1 MTRILVID
9 DSLTIRKLVA
19 ISLERAGFEVSLAS
33 TGNEGLEQAQRV
45 QPDLI
50 ALDFKLPDLGAEEV
64 LIRLAQ
70 DPRTSRIPVILM
82 SARDDDVRGSM
93 RTSGNAIDF
102 VSKPFNEAV
111 IVGRVR
117 NALANSTATATAAP
131 VAPMASAGRTSTPP
145 AAPRASAPSAVPR
158 PAASP
163 SPAPRSA
170 PSLSPS
176 LSRAAGSASSATSVA
191 SMASIPPAASRGES
205 PGKSR
210 AFPSW
215 PFAQREQLARVLYQ
229 KLRPKLEQVPAWLNG
244 VKDNA
249 AGELAK
255 RLFTI
260 DTIDSLIDGLE
271 PLFQRNA
278 RPLVGTLSGSSRV
291 LGVEQ
296 LLQVLSDQGKDGE
309 LRLYHDGLD
318 TVLTLHNGIITLV
331 STTSASRYLEHVP
344 LDLSAVA
351 PATIQNA
358 AAEQARSAKPILM
371 TLHEQGVP
379 IPQLATLIYQR
390 GLELLGHAL
399 VQECT
404 YSFSPVAVITT
415 VLPDQSRPV
424 TVEQIKVEA
433 ARREKV
439 SPGHV
444 SAEMVRVFARATGF
458 SKRVRR
464 VTLEPAERKVAAAL
478 DGVAPLQQIA
488 ARLSLDANDAS
499 RALSVLRASGLVN
512 EVIPVA
518 SQRTVHVV
526 VIGEPPD
533 FSESLRV
540 GLSQHCVLGSYRVM
554 STDEAGNMDGSDPC
568 DLLIVGAMPTAETEA
583 LLGRV
588 RQKIE
593 GAIALIRPADAPEG
607 DEHWLQGGANLVL
620 SKPVHL
626 PTLCGLL

>member
-19 ISLERAGFEVSLAS
+19 ISLERAGFQVALAS

-117 NALANSTATATAAP
+117 NALANTGAAP
-131 VAPMASAGRTSTPP
+131 TPASAAASSIAPAVPSRVGATSATPRP
-145 AAPRASAPSAVPR
+145 AAPSAAPRA
-158 PAASP
+158 
-163 SPAPRSA
+163 A

-176 LSRAAGSASSATSVA
+176 LSRAVTPASSAASLA
-191 SMASIPPAASRGES
+191 SMPSAPPAAGRGDAQ
-205 PGKSR
+205 GKSR
-210 AFPSW
+210 AFPAW
-215 PFAQREQLARVLYQ
+215 PFAQREQLARVLFQ
-229 KLRPKLEQVPAWLNG
+229 KLRPKLEQIPTWLSTT
-244 VKDNA
+244 KENA

-296 LLQVLSDQGKDGE
+296 LLQVLSEQSKDGE

-318 TVLTLHNGIITLV
+318 TVLTLQNGIITLV

-344 LDLSAVA
+344 LDLSSV
-351 PATIQNA
+351 PPPTIQSA
-358 AAEQARSAKPILM
+358 AAEQARSAKPILIS
-371 TLHEQGVP
+371 LHEQGVP
-379 IPQLATLIYQR
+379 IPQLGSLVYQR

-404 YSFSPVAVITT
+404 YSFSPAAVITT

-424 TVEQIKVEA
+424 TVEQIKVEN
-433 ARREKV
+433 ARREKAN
-439 SPGHV
+439 PGQV
-444 SAEMVRVFARATGF
+444 GADMARIFARATGF

-488 ARLSLDANDAS
+488 ARLSLETPDAS
-499 RALSVLRASGLVN
+499 RALSVLKACGLVN
-512 EVIPVA
+512 EVIPAA

-554 STDEAGNMDGSDPC
+554 STDEASNIDASEPC
-568 DLLIVGAMPTAETEA
+568 DLLIVGAIPTSETEA
-583 LLGRV
+583 LLGQI
-588 RQKIE
+588 RQKVE
-593 GAIALIRPADAPEG
+593 GAIALIRPADSSES